1 MLTEARG
8 QSPRL
13 YAALLV
19 SILLSFN
26 LSGCGV
32 GYLVQAAHGQWQ
44 VLQRR
49 QPLATVIADPKT
61 AEPVRTQL
69 SVVLDARD
77 FASHS
82 LGLPDNASY
91 RSFAALGRPFVV
103 WNVVAAPEFSVQP
116 LRWCFPVVGCVA
128 YRGYFK
134 EPAARKFA
142 AQLDRHGDDVL
153 VAGVTAYSTLG
164 HFADPVLDT
173 MLRYGDV
180 ELAGTIFHE
189 LAHQLI
195 YVKGD
200 SDFNEAF
207 AMSVEQEGVARWL
220 AARDRGAELDA
231 YIARRNVQDQVV
243 RLFVAG
249 RSQLAALY
257 SQPLP
262 LEERRQ
268 RKQQILAQ
276 TGTAVREFEARQ
288 GLSSG
293 YDEWIDQGLNN
304 AHLASVATYFE
315 CVPAFQRL
323 LAENDGDLPRFYAAV
338 RALAREPA
346 GRRRAL
352 CASDKSAPPPQAS
365 R

>member
-19 SILLSFN
+19 SMVLSFP

-44 VLQRR
+44 VLKRR

-61 AEPVRTQL
+61 LEPVRTQL
-69 SVVLDARD
+69 AVVLDARD
-77 FASHS
+77 FASQI

-91 RSFAALGRPFVV
+91 RSFAALNRPYVV

-142 AQLDRHGDDVL
+142 ARLVRRGDDVL
-153 VAGVTAYSTLG
+153 VAGVPAYSTLG

-189 LAHQLI
+189 LAHQLL

-207 AMSVEQEGVARWL
+207 AMTVEQEGVARWL
-220 AARDRGAELDA
+220 AARGRGAELDA
-231 YIARRNVQDQVV
+231 YISRRKAQEQVV

-249 RSQLAALY
+249 RSELEALY
-257 SQPLP
+257 AQPLP
-262 LEERRQ
+262 LAERRQ
-268 RKQQILAQ
+268 RKREILAQ
-276 TGTAVREFEARQ
+276 TGTAVREYEARQ

-293 YDEWIDQGLNN
+293 YDDWIDQGLNN
-304 AHLASVATYFE
+304 AHLASIATYFE

-323 LAENDGDLPRFYAAV
+323 LAENGGELPRFYAAV
-338 RALAREPA
+338 RALGREPA
-346 GRRRAL
+346 ARRRML
-352 CASDKSAPPPQAS
+352 CAPGKPGP
-365 R
+365 

>member
-13 YAALLV
+13 YATLLV
-19 SILLSFN
+19 AMVLSWT
-26 LSGCGV
+26 LSGCAV

-69 SVVLDARD
+69 SVVLDARE

-82 LGLPDNASY
+82 LGLPDNDSY
-91 RSFAALGRPFVV
+91 RSFVALDRPYVV

-134 EPAARKFA
+134 ESAARKFA
-142 AQLDRHGDDVL
+142 ARLHRRGDDVL
-153 VAGVTAYSTLG
+153 VDGVPAYSTLG

-173 MLRYGDV
+173 MLSYGEL

-195 YVKGD
+195 YVKDD
-200 SDFNEAF
+200 SEFNESF
-207 AMSVEQEGVARWL
+207 AMTVEQEGIARWL
-220 AARDRGAELDA
+220 AARGRGAELDA
-231 YIARRNVQDQVV
+231 YIARRNAQEQVV

-249 RSQLAALY
+249 RDQLAALY
-257 SQPLP
+257 AQPLP

-268 RKQQILAQ
+268 RKQQVLLQ
-276 TGTAVREFEARQ
+276 TGTAVRDYEKRQ

-304 AHLASVATYFE
+304 AHFASVATYFE
-315 CVPAFQRL
+315 CIPAFQRL

-338 RALAREPA
+338 RALGREPA
-346 GRRRAL
+346 ARRREL
-352 CASDKSAPPPQAS
+352 CEPDKTAPAPPTS